1 MVSKLRIRS
10 INKQT
15 YKRDKNHL
23 RAVSEISHN
32 LCELPSLGTTLPAG
46 YGVQQTALQKKA
58 GYCCLQ
64 S

>member
-1 MVSKLRIRS
+1 MVSKLWIRS

-32 LCELPSLGTTLPAG
+32 LIIAVVRDRLRQTLE
-46 YGVQQTALQKKA
+46 KE
-58 GYCCLQ
+58 
-64 S
+64 SWI